1 MPPLLLSL
9 LLADGLLVGV
19 APRATPPAAAAE
31 ADASFTVVVLP
42 DLQGYTV
49 SSTYAATATAQT
61 QWIAD
66 QADDLDVAVV
76 AQVGDL
82 VETHPIP
89 EQWTRASTSMKVLD
103 DAGVPSAVL
112 PGNHDMDVSTG
123 EAMRYDA
130 SFPASRYT
138 GASWNGPAATY
149 VEGYRGNKNS
159 AVTFER
165 SGMDFMLLSLE
176 YDPTDAV
183 LAWARGVLAAHPE
196 HRVILSTHS
205 FIHTAG
211 GRSTTTT
218 RTDAGANTPQQVWDE
233 LVQPSCQIFLVVNGH
248 WHDGPDRTEA
258 RRADANACGRPVQQ
272 ILSDYQDRPNGG
284 DGWLRT
290 YRFDPAADTITAATY
305 SPTLARYETDADSA
319 FTLAYDMTSGTTP
332 PPTTTPTTLV
342 GAGSAWTYRY
352 DNTTLPTTWNTPGF
366 DASTWRTGNAVLGF
380 GSTVTTNIDVPAP
393 TTNRPRSA
401 QLRRT
406 FTIDD
411 PTTLSDITLTTRADD
426 GIALYL
432 NGTELTRKN
441 LPTGTLGRDTYA
453 TAAPRTSAALAAPV
467 TVTIPA
473 SALRTGTNTL
483 AASVH
488 LNYRGTP
495 DLTFDATLTAKKT
508 D

>member
-1 MPPLLLSL
+1 MTPLLLSL
-9 LLADGLLVGV
+9 LLAGGLLVGV

-123 EAMRYDA
+123 EAVRYDA

-332 PPTTTPTTLV
+332 PPMTTPTTLV
-342 GAGSAWTYRY
+342 GPGSAWT
-352 DNTTLPTTWNTPGF
+352 
-366 DASTWRTGNAVLGF
+366 
-380 GSTVTTNIDVPAP
+380 
-393 TTNRPRSA
+393 
-401 QLRRT
+401 
-406 FTIDD
+406 
-411 PTTLSDITLTTRADD
+411 
-426 GIALYL
+426 
-432 NGTELTRKN
+432 
-441 LPTGTLGRDTYA
+441 
-453 TAAPRTSAALAAPV
+453 
-467 TVTIPA
+467 
-473 SALRTGTNTL
+473 
-483 AASVH
+483 
-488 LNYRGTP
+488 
-495 DLTFDATLTAKKT
+495 
-508 D
+508 